1 MTFQNLAPFHTD
13 DITYSEPT
21 KTTVQDLSS
30 INLIYVALKAPADL
44 INGARLVTFNN
55 QRVLFQLST
64 RLMSVLGSVWT
75 SDILRTTAFHR
86 SVHAAADAARTL
98 NKPFSSAALIVIHGT
113 VNHARLL

>member
-98 NKPFSSAALIVIHGT
+98 NKPFSSAALIVNHGT

>member
-55 QRVLFQLST
+55 QRVLFQHSM
-64 RLMSVLGSVWT
+64 MSVLGSVWT

-98 NKPFSSAALIVIHGT
+98 NKPFSSAALIVNHGT